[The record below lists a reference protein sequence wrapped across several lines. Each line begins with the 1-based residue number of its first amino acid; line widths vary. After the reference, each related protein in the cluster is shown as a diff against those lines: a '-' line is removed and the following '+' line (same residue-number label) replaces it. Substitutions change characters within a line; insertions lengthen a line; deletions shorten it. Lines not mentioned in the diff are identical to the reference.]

1 MSLREECLGK
11 LPLTKEAV
19 QSIYDVRNG
28 KHPPAVIATW
38 IKNLCLSHERLR
50 AELEGAEILL
60 REQASN

>member
-1 MSLREECLGK
+1 MSLQSDCLGK
-11 LPLTKEAV
+11 VPLTKEAV
-19 QSIYDVRNG
+19 QAIYSVRDG
-28 KHPPAVIATW
+28 KHPPAVLATW